1 MDFLDREGAIQK
13 MNRYGE
19 ASIPFFFMV
28 DYLQGHNL
36 VCRPQEV
43 DPEGVLYNINGCTN
57 AGNSGDIVGQE
68 IDWQVYP
75 ENKIVYGKRFR
86 KVQEHIRRGNSYLVN
101 LACKTPVQ
109 TNLTLKDVFYRSVA
123 PYRIWMKDRL
133 VCSSPEIFV
142 RIRHPYIYSYPMKG
156 TRDASLPD
164 AREEL
169 LADPKET
176 AEHAT
181 ITDLIRNDLS
191 RIAGEVSVAR
201 YRYIDEIKTHSGRLL
216 QMSSEIR
223 GTLPEDWR
231 KRLGDLL
238 FALLPAGSITGAPK
252 KKTMQI
258 ISEAE
263 GMERDFYTGIA
274 GYFDGRQLDSCVMIR
289 FIEQQDGQLYY
300 RSGGGITAQSNE
312 TDEYNEM
319 IRKIYVPIC

>member
-123 PYRIWMKDRL
+123 PYRI
-133 VCSSPEIFV
+133 
-142 RIRHPYIYSYPMKG
+142 
-156 TRDASLPD
+156 
-164 AREEL
+164 
-169 LADPKET
+169 
-176 AEHAT
+176 
-181 ITDLIRNDLS
+181 
-191 RIAGEVSVAR
+191 
-201 YRYIDEIKTHSGRLL
+201 
-216 QMSSEIR
+216 
-223 GTLPEDWR
+223 
-231 KRLGDLL
+231 
-238 FALLPAGSITGAPK
+238 
-252 KKTMQI
+252 
-258 ISEAE
+258 
-263 GMERDFYTGIA
+263 
-274 GYFDGRQLDSCVMIR
+274 
-289 FIEQQDGQLYY
+289 
-300 RSGGGITAQSNE
+300 
-312 TDEYNEM
+312 
-319 IRKIYVPIC
+319 